1 VNLPNREDGWVAGG
15 ELASANGT
23 VVWDGVGTLRI
34 RYDGTQAGADPLA
47 GSLRARLGERVL
59 PVEALQSVE
68 VYDAGLR
75 LTLRDGADPLLAVT
89 GVDVLGDL
97 YDFPGVDPA
106 LAEQVAGEIRRT
118 LTRRDVPA
126 AAARWLLAP
135 PPAPD
140 RLEGRDAT
148 LAVAKGRLTFTYAR
162 SAGRKKRALGN
173 PWSVPLGDIT
183 DVEWTPYQGR
193 VAGRGF
199 LRISTA
205 NPIEQPRPKPKHDP
219 AAMVTRRHADIDAL
233 FFAARLLTRIRP

>member
-1 VNLPNREDGWVAGG
+1 MAGG
-15 ELASANGT
+15 ELVSVNGT
-23 VVWDGVGTLRI
+23 VVWDGAGTLRI
-34 RYDGTQAGADPLA
+34 RYDGTQAGGDPLTGA
-47 GSLRARLGERVL
+47 LRARLGARVL

-75 LTLRDGADPLLAVT
+75 LVLRAGADPLQAVS
-89 GVDVLGDL
+89 GVDVLSDP

-106 LAEQVAGEIRRT
+106 LAAQVAGEIRRT

-140 RLEGRDAT
+140 RIEGWDAA
-148 LAVAKGRLTFTYAR
+148 LSVANGRLAFGYQPRAT
-162 SAGRKKRALGN
+162 RKKRALGN
-173 PWSVPLGDIT
+173 PWSVPLGDIA
-183 DVEWTPYQGR
+183 DVEWTPYRGP

-199 LRISTA
+199 LRIRTA
-205 NPIEQPRPKPKHDP
+205 DQPVERPKPKHDP
-219 AAMVTRRHADIDAL
+219 AAMLTRRNTDIDTL